1 MVSASSRNTASG
13 FDVTRRFSCNPAY
26 VGHFKCNIHRL
37 ADYPNLWGYIKIFC
51 QIPGI
56 ATTVDIDYIKAH
68 YYGSHTHIN
77 PTGVIPR
84 GPELDYST
92 PHGKAFPTTTKRH
105 LVASPDGRNESL
117 LINQDATL
125 ERAAARSNNGRRGAL
140 V

>member
-1 MVSASSRNTASG
+1 MQHSQAGGLPKS
-13 FDVTRRFSCNPAY
+13 
-26 VGHFKCNIHRL
+26 VGIYQN
-37 ADYPNLWGYIKIFC
+37 FC

-125 ERAAARSNNGRRGAL
+125 ERLQLVATMDAEAL
-140 V
+140 WFNLP